1 MRLFGHEIVL
11 GHDSRH
17 DDTIGLMP
25 AGTVSGSLPVVQSG
39 WDGNDETAIIRI
51 EHLSK
56 VFASKTKTVIAVND
70 VSFEVKHG
78 EIFGLLGA
86 NGAGKSTLIRILTTL
101 LSPTSG
107 QAFVNNYDI
116 TKDPEKIR
124 EIIGVCSQNYTSD
137 SELTAYDNLEFYG
150 KLENV
155 PDSILPDRIWELLK
169 MAGLSDRAY
178 MPVGTFSG
186 GMKRKLEI
194 VRAFIHRPLILFL
207 DEPTIGLDP
216 EARREVWQQIVMLN
230 KEHTTIILTTHYMD
244 EAEKLCGRIAFVER
258 GKLIALDTLENL
270 RKLIPAGD
278 LIEIGVDRMYPLAEE
293 AIHNVNLVNA
303 VSVVEHKVMISAT
316 NGSQVIPSILA
327 VFDKFQIPI
336 ISISIRSPS
345 LEDIFIYLTGKGL
358 DSGNGDGNDAPGPGR
373 RRSS

>member
-1 MRLFGHEIVL
+1 MNALNLFTR
-11 GHDSRH
+11 DKK
-17 DDTIGLMP
+17 P
-25 AGTVSGSLPVVQSG
+25 APAVINTG
-39 WDGNDETAIIRI
+39 WERIESDNVPSIPTGVTLETDGTAIIRI
-51 EHLSK
+51 NHLSK
-56 VFASKTKTVIAVND
+56 VFAGKAKTVTAVND
-70 VSFEVKHG
+70 VSFNVNRG

-107 QAFVNNYDI
+107 QAFVNDYDI
-116 TKDPEKIR
+116 TKEPEKIR
-124 EIIGVCSQNYTSD
+124 EIIGVCAQNYTSD

-155 PDSILPDRIWELLK
+155 PDSILNERIWELLK
-169 MAGLSDRAY
+169 MAGLVDRAY

-216 EARREVWQQIVMLN
+216 EARREVWQQILMLN
-230 KEHTTIILTTHYMD
+230 AEHTTIILTTHYMD

-258 GKLIALDTLENL
+258 GRLIALDTMENL

-278 LIEIGVDRMYPLAEE
+278 LIEIGVDHMDPQAEE
-293 AIHNVNLVNA
+293 AIRNVTLVNA
-303 VSVVEHKVMISAT
+303 VSVVEHTVTISAT
-316 NGSQVIPSILA
+316 NGSRVIPAILA
-327 VFDKFQIPI
+327 VFEQYAIPI

-358 DSGNGDGNDAPGPGR
+358 DSGNGDAQETPGNSGR
-373 RRSS
+373 RSL